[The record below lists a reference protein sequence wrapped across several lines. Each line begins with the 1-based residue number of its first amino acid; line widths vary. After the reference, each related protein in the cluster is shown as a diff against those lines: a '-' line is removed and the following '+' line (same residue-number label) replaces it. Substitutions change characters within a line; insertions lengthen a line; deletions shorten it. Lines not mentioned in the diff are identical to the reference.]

1 MAQGA
6 TLLVLSLS
14 VLVTVIAATG
24 KSPVAVRT
32 EKCSRNRVLPIPN
45 GKLKRVA
52 KGAVEFL
59 VKCDKGFKASGG
71 SEAGVV
77 RCSTEGEI
85 ENVED
90 APKCLMRKKK
100 KNKSKGKEN
109 KVKELLMGDP
119 KRREKML
126 RKEGKDV
133 QVACSYM

>member
-90 APKCLMRKKK
+90 APKCLMRKDIPHSTTAP
-100 KNKSKGKEN
+100 NSGSA
-109 KVKELLMGDP
+109 P
-119 KRREKML
+119 TRRQQDL
-126 RKEGKDV
+126 AL
-133 QVACSYM
+133 VAAAILIYIHRRGQANFL